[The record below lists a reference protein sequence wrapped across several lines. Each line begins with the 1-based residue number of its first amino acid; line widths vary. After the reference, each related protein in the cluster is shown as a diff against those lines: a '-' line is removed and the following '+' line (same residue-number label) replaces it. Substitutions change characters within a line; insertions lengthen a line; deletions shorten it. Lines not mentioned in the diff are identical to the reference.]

1 MMGGFFIY
9 KISEIRTHQNIL
21 RGVTK
26 NTAK

>member
-1 MMGGFFIY
+1 MGGFFIY